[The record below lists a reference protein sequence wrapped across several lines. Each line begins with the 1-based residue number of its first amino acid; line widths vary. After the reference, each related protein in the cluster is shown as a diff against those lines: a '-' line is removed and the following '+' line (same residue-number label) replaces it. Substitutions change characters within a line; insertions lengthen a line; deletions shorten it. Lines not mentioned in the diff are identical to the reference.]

1 MFHSASCAIEVP
13 TVLASV
19 VRAQLVEPS
28 TNAALLMPA
37 SLRLATHSKTLFQP
51 CFYIHIEWSSYL
63 TNMAYIYICTMYYFI
78 LNNIIGIVPSA
89 SVDAWHLFSA
99 KSTTQDALCNNFEL
113 SLQLTRSQARFWCRC
128 IGTWKEATLS
138 LVQRMTRQPLGLSL
152 HRSVGYNGYESGI
165 HGIFMGSLHIK
176 WL

>member
-19 VRAQLVEPS
+19 VRAQRLSSLQRTQLFWCLHRRDWRHIPRPYS
-28 TNAALLMPA
+28 NHA
-37 SLRLATHSKTLFQP
+37 S
-51 CFYIHIEWSSYL
+51 
-63 TNMAYIYICTMYYFI
+63 ICTLNDHHTSQIWHIYMYYFI
-78 LNNIIGIVPSA
+78 FNNIICIVPSA

-138 LVQRMTRQPLGLSL
+138 LVQRMTRQPL
-152 HRSVGYNGYESGI
+152 
-165 HGIFMGSLHIK
+165 
-176 WL
+176 